1 MFLKYEPTKFC
12 KSTDIQSVLVD
23 DDVQIDRPTDRQ
35 TDRQLR
41 LRLIITLTWQKWKK
55 RGP

>member
-41 LRLIITLTWQKWKK
+41 LRLIITLT
-55 RGP
+55 